1 MLAVR
6 KPKQTPQSRKQTNAP
21 DGCST
26 DPESNIELAKGQ
38 LSNMRSKCRC
48 SCVLQFTFRRAVSC
62 VLHRP
67 PSQVIHCTVLCFK
80 HCSASAPGFPFKKQL
95 TSHLR
100 GGQPTNSSL
109 VKALWRRTLSSSAT
123 LHQGRL
129 EPPASRG
136 NRVSLRRTWCEQ
148 AQADRPAPWASSP
161 RSSQA

>member
-1 MLAVR
+1 MLSGRKIVIFRRPGRSSPSPGTPSRMCTFGRSSNPGTNPKSRKGFRQAQPDPKFKGMLAVR
-6 KPKQTPQSRKQTNAP
+6 KLKQTPQSRKQTNAP

-80 HCSASAPGFPFKKQL
+80 HCSASAL
-95 TSHLR
+95 AVRIL
-100 GGQPTNSSL
+100 NS
-109 VKALWRRTLSSSAT
+109 
-123 LHQGRL
+123 
-129 EPPASRG
+129 
-136 NRVSLRRTWCEQ
+136 
-148 AQADRPAPWASSP
+148 
-161 RSSQA
+161 

>member
-1 MLAVR
+1 MLSGRKIDKFFAARAGQVRAQARPAECAPSAARGNPGTNPKSCTGFRQAQPDPKFKGMLSVR
-6 KPKQTPQSRKQTNAP
+6 KLKQTPQSRKQTNAP

-80 HCSASAPGFPFKKQL
+80 HCSASA
-95 TSHLR
+95 LR
-100 GGQPTNSSL
+100 L
-109 VKALWRRTLSSSAT
+109 
-123 LHQGRL
+123 
-129 EPPASRG
+129 
-136 NRVSLRRTWCEQ
+136 
-148 AQADRPAPWASSP
+148 
-161 RSSQA
+161 

>member
-1 MLAVR
+1 MLTVQ

-80 HCSASAPGFPFKKQL
+80 HCSASAPGIRINSFAAYIPSLGWATIQL
-95 TSHLR
+95 E
-100 GGQPTNSSL
+100 SSL
-109 VKALWRRTLSSSAT
+109 FKELSLAKKLT
-123 LHQGRL
+123 WFNHTREHQL
-129 EPPASRG
+129 EPPANQR
-136 NRVSLRRTWCEQ
+136 
-148 AQADRPAPWASSP
+148 D
-161 RSSQA
+161 